1 MGHDDDAFLYQ
12 IDEKILCYHGPIIYE
27 AKVFYMHDNIFVDAC
42 LFSSSTSFLLI
53 DHKDRVFER
62 TGWDEWVPQYRVLKY
77 NEENL
82 KKATADH
89 GSPGVDEKGEKGK
102 KRKRDPSLNNDD
114 SIKKSKII
122 IDLPEALRAF
132 MVHDSNNIKSRMFVP
147 LPRKPTVSD
156 IINDYRAWRCEKYGN
171 KDSCHAEEI
180 IMGVHFY
187 FNRCLGTRL
196 LYQLERHQY
205 KEMREKFKHLDNSQI
220 YGAEHLLRLFGKWD
234 SLIYIVCHILIKK

>member
-27 AKVFYMHDNIFVDAC
+27 AKIIKTEYLKEQGPYYLVHYIGWKQ
-42 LFSSSTSFLLI
+42 T
-53 DHKDRVFER
+53 
-62 TGWDEWVPQYRVLKY
+62 WDEWVPQYRVLKY

-82 KKATADH
+82 KKQQQIMGPVEKKSKPAIKKKA
-89 GSPGVDEKGEKGK
+89 GVDEKGEKGK
-102 KRKRDPSLNNDD
+102 KRKRDHSLNNDD
-114 SIKKSKII
+114 GIKKSKII

-234 SLIYIVCHILIKK
+234 SLIYIV